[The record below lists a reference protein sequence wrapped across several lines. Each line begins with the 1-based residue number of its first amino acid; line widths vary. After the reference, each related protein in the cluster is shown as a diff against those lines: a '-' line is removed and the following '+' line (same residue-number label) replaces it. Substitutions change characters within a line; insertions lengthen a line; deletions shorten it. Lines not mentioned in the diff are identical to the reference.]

1 MTGKEKTFLKNKLN
15 EGKWFQLNEK
25 WMNKEW
31 CLLNENNG
39 ERNEWKNNGG
49 KWIFLEGKINEGKWP
64 RLNKNVIAIKK
75 TWMKNKWKRDFF

>member
-1 MTGKEKTFLKNKLN
+1 MVSI
-15 EGKWFQLNEK
+15 EGKMNE
-25 WMNKEW
+25 EW

-75 TWMKNKWKRDFF
+75 NLNEE